1 MLKSKNINLK
11 NIKISFRISSKVLA
25 DKAFLIFLGFLSIA
39 LILGTV
45 IFYKYS
51 NLIKE
56 SSSTPKESSQFN
68 EKAYNNILTVWQVKE
83 EKLRAIDL
91 KKYQDPF
98 NLIPQKLTK

>member
-1 MLKSKNINLK
+1 MLKIKNINLN
-11 NIKISFRISSKVLA
+11 NIKISFNISPKILA

-39 LILGTV
+39 LIIGTV
-45 IFYKYS
+45 IFYKYT

-56 SSSTPKESSQFN
+56 SSSTSKESPQFN
-68 EKAYNNILTVWQVKE
+68 EKAYNNILTVWQTKE
-83 EKLRAIDL
+83 EKLKAIDS